1 MLRTLSLENEMTVM
15 RIKPIRNKADHELAL
30 KEVAR
35 LMKLDPELNTPDGD
49 RLDVLVTLIEAYELK
64 HMDTGKPDPIAAILF
79 RMDQSGLTVKDLAPL
94 IGTTNRVYE
103 VLNGKR
109 PLTLRMIRNLNKKL
123 GIPAQSLIG
132 D

>member
-1 MLRTLSLENEMTVM
+1 MPVM
-15 RIKPIRNKADHELAL
+15 RIKPIRNKVDHEAAL

-49 RLDVLVTLIEAYELK
+49 LLDVLVTLIEAYELR

>member
-1 MLRTLSLENEMTVM
+1 M
-15 RIKPIRNKADHELAL
+15 RIKPIRTKEDHLAAL
-30 KEVAR
+30 KEVTR
-35 LMKLDPELNTPDGD
+35 LMKIDPDVGTPEGD
-49 RLDVLVTLIEAYELK
+49 RLEVLVTLIEAYESI
-64 HMDTGKPDPIAAILF
+64 HMDSGKPDPIAAILF

-109 PLTLRMIRNLNKKL
+109 PLSLRMIRNLNKKL
-123 GIPAQSLIG
+123 GIPVKSLIG